1 MAQWRPTSTNWA
13 EGRHLKSDAPSASRT
28 RSVPSI
34 VAHCAISFFHIITEL
49 RDLRVELQFHFPRRT
64 VALFG
69 DDQFSKPEHAFH
81 LNPQFGVMVKVRGF
95 IPLNWRARSA
105 AGTIIILHIGKA
117 TALTP

>member
-34 VAHCAISFFHIITEL
+34 VAQCAISFFHIITDL
-49 RDLRVELQFHFPRRT
+49 RDLRVELQFHFPRRP

-69 DDQFSKPEHAFH
+69 DDQFRKPEPA
-81 LNPQFGVMVKVRGF
+81 GSAERRGGKECVHTC
-95 IPLNWRARSA
+95 RSRWSPVHEK
-105 AGTIIILHIGKA
+105 TKRIQSL
-117 TALTP
+117 

>member
-34 VAHCAISFFHIITEL
+34 VAQCAISFFHIITEL
-49 RDLRVELQFHFPRRT
+49 RDLRVELQFHFPRST

-81 LNPQFGVMVKVRGF
+81 LHPPFVVIVKGAGF
-95 IPLNWRARSA
+95 ITIHREIGRASWEERVCQY
-105 AGTIIILHIGKA
+105 G
-117 TALTP
+117 